1 MSEEKKTP
9 KDELSAEELE
19 AQTVE
24 ALPDREEMT
33 LIDVNVAAPVNPTI
47 AGDVLTEDPA
57 ATDTATQGVDITQ
70 ADT

>member
-1 MSEEKKTP
+1 MSEEKKIQ

-33 LIDVNVAAPVNPTI
+33 LIDVNVAAPVNPTVTDNI
-47 AGDVLTEDPA
+47 LPEDPA
-57 ATDTATQGVDITQ
+57 ADTSTQDVDITQ